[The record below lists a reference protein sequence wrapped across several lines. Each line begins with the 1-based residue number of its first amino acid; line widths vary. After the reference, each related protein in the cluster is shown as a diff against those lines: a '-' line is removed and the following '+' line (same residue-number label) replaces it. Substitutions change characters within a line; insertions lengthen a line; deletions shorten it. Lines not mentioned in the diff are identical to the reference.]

1 MAHYFGF
8 EPVEQPGSYFISYNS
23 EDADRVAPIA
33 KELHDRGVPVWYD
46 RGLTSG
52 ELWERQLADHIES
65 CEAVILFITK
75 KLLQRKIER
84 NKVPYVRL
92 EYNLATVTYN
102 KTVYIAILD
111 DIDHRDVIKDHQLW
125 WQQILLWQ
133 CVQKA
138 TADRIIREIGFGET
152 TPPAKPLSAGELNQ
166 IGYDYDFGINGKPQD
181 YAMAVKYYRLSAEK
195 GYAAAQNNLGYCY
208 DIGNGVPQDYKEAVR
223 LFRLAAD
230 QGDALAQN
238 NLGYCYDNGQGVPQD
253 DKEAVRLYRLAAD
266 QGHATA
272 QYNLGVCYQNGQGV
286 TKDLD
291 EAIRLYR
298 LAAKGGSKTAK
309 TNLARLGVSE

>member
-195 GYAAAQNNLGYCY
+195 GYALAQYNLGVCY
-208 DIGNGVPQDYKEAVR
+208 QYGQGAPQDYKEAVR

-238 NLGYCYDNGQGVPQD
+238 NLGYCYKLGQGVPQD
-253 DKEAVRLYRLAAD
+253 YKEAVRLFRLAAD
-266 QGHATA
+266 QGNADA
-272 QYNLGVCYQNGQGV
+272 QNNLGYCYKYGQGV
-286 TKDLD
+286 PQD
-291 EAIRLYR
+291 Y
-298 LAAKGGSKTAK
+298 
-309 TNLARLGVSE
+309 

>member
-166 IGYDYDFGINGKPQD
+166 IGYDYDLGINGKPQD
-181 YAMAVKYYRLSAEK
+181 DAMAVKYYRLSAEK

-223 LFRLAAD
+223 L
-230 QGDALAQN
+230 
-238 NLGYCYDNGQGVPQD
+238 
-253 DKEAVRLYRLAAD
+253 YRLAAD
-266 QGHATA
+266 QGYALA
-272 QYNLGVCYQNGQGV
+272 QYNLGYCYQYGQGV